1 LNVDDFERTI
11 DPNTGLEVLRLKKGA
26 AARKGL
32 TDLLDVEFEMITG
45 VDGKQTIVVKGGEN
59 QGNSGKLFAF
69 YSDVKYVIIGD
80 AKFEL
85 MTDASGRTTIKIKKE
100 RPPTRTRLFKK
111 LISKSFLFS
120 LAELEVIEKP
130 IDINDFE
137 EIIDLKTGLKILK
150 LKSDVAKR
158 AGMMELL
165 DTQFETYIDTKT
177 GKQSIRI
184 KQTDDNKLDRIY
196 SLKTKRFKSLFFNLI
211 DVKFEIITDASGKQL
226 LRMIQEIPTT
236 RKIIFLLMIF
246 YFVLYIQSK

>member
-1 LNVDDFERTI
+1 MNFDDFERTI

-100 RPPTRTRLFKK
+100 RPPTRMRLF
-111 LISKSFLFS
+111 
-120 LAELEVIEKP
+120 
-130 IDINDFE
+130 
-137 EIIDLKTGLKILK
+137 
-150 LKSDVAKR
+150 
-158 AGMMELL
+158 
-165 DTQFETYIDTKT
+165 
-177 GKQSIRI
+177 
-184 KQTDDNKLDRIY
+184 
-196 SLKTKRFKSLFFNLI
+196 
-211 DVKFEIITDASGKQL
+211 
-226 LRMIQEIPTT
+226 
-236 RKIIFLLMIF
+236 
-246 YFVLYIQSK
+246 